1 MRLQMKLL
9 SPESGKGMGKT
20 DMKLELKNVMCGYD
34 KQRPVL
40 ERVTFT
46 IQTGQICCLLG
57 PNGVGKTTLFKTI
70 LGLLP
75 PLEGKVLA
83 DGEDTARW
91 RASRLAGNM
100 AYVSQFHNPPF
111 PYKVRDV
118 VLLGRVGQAG
128 YFGKVSVRDYQIVEE
143 AMSDMGISHL
153 RDLPYTDISGG
164 ERQLVMIARALAQQP
179 KWLLMD
185 EPTANLDYGNMVR
198 VIEKICQLRDEGYG
212 IVMTTHL
219 PDQAFLCDAM
229 VALLGRRGNV
239 RFGRAA
245 DIITEANMRQVYDV
259 DIEIVEMFDRSGRL
273 VRMCVPSLKRDEQR
287 V

>member
-1 MRLQMKLL
+1 
-9 SPESGKGMGKT
+9 
-20 DMKLELKNVMCGYD
+20 MKLELRNVMCGYD
-34 KQRPVL
+34 KQNPVL
-40 ERVTFT
+40 SRINFT
-46 IQTGQICCLLG
+46 VETGQICCLLG

-75 PLEGKVLA
+75 PLEGKVMV
-83 DGEDTARW
+83 DGEDTLRW
-91 RASRLAGNM
+91 RASKLAGNM

-128 YFGKVSVRDYQIVEE
+128 YFGKVSARDYQIAED
-143 AMSDMGISHL
+143 AMSDMGITHL
-153 RDLPYTDISGG
+153 RDTPYTDVSGG

-198 VIEKICQLRDEGYG
+198 VIEKICELRDKGYG
-212 IVMTTHL
+212 VVMTTHL

-229 VALLGRRGNV
+229 VALLQRKGNV
-239 RFGRAA
+239 RFGRAE
-245 DIITEANMRQVYDV
+245 DIITEANMRDVYGV
-259 DIEIVEMFDRSGRL
+259 DIEVVEYFARDKRL
-273 VRMCVPSLKRDEQR
+273 VRMCVPSLKKAGEII
-287 V
+287 